1 MPLKSDLT
9 LNAALFDPANV
20 TEETRGFNAALKKQM
35 EGLPTWVDV
44 SWSSLTQLYLFP
56 YVASKRVGKM
66 ADSMT
71 HSKPS
76 CS

>member
-9 LNAALFDPANV
+9 LKAALFDPANV

-44 SWSSLTQLYLFP
+44 SWSS
-56 YVASKRVGKM
+56 
-66 ADSMT
+66 
-71 HSKPS
+71 
-76 CS
+76 